1 MALPKHRSENSWADR
16 PVLVAGRSG
25 QLARCLD
32 ELAVKEGLPL
42 VALGHPDLDLGGAAD
57 VEQVITRLAPAAII
71 NAAAYTMVD
80 QAEAE
85 PEAACAINRDGAAR
99 LAAVAHTNNIP
110 FVHIST
116 DYVFDGAKPSP
127 YNEEDQIA
135 PLNVYGRSKYEG
147 EVAVLAA
154 HPHAVVIRTAWVYSP
169 FGHNF
174 VRTMLRL
181 AATQSAVRVVNDQR
195 GTPTSA
201 SDLAAAVLEI
211 VRQLR
216 TDCFGEKSGIYH
228 LAGQGETTWCDFAK
242 AIFSSLA
249 RRGHRV
255 PQVNAITTE
264 EYPTP
269 ARRPRNSCL
278 DSSKA
283 YRAFHVQLPPWQESV
298 ERCLDRISV
307 PVESSAC

>member
-16 PVLVAGRSG
+16 PILVAGKSG
-25 QLARCLD
+25 QLARCLQ
-32 ELAVKEGLPL
+32 ELAVKESLPL
-42 VALGHPDLDLGGAAD
+42 VASGRPDFDLSGDSD
-57 VEQVITRLAPAAII
+57 VEDIIARLRPAAII

-85 PEAACAINRDGAAR
+85 PQAAYAVNREGAAR
-99 LAAVAHTNNIP
+99 LAAAAQSGDIP

-116 DYVFDGAKPSP
+116 DYVFDGAKRSP
-127 YNEEDQIA
+127 YNEEDRTA

-169 FGHNF
+169 YGHNF

-181 AATQSAVRVVNDQR
+181 AATHPTVRVVNDQR

-201 SDLAAAVLEI
+201 ADLAAAVLEI

-228 LAGQGETTWCDFAK
+228 LAGQGETTWHDFAE
-242 AIFSSLA
+242 AIFANLV
-249 RRGHRV
+249 RRGQRAPKIH
-255 PQVNAITTE
+255 AITTE

-269 ARRPRNSCL
+269 ASRPRNSSL

-283 YRAFHVQLPPWQESV
+283 HRAFRVQLPPWQESV
-298 ERCLDRISV
+298 ERCLDHIAA
-307 PVESSAC
+307 PVESPAC